1 MKNIRFKLRK
11 LSREIRTVIIQII
24 ISPDHRTLFKQMDYE
39 HLLLLL
45 TFIFLTI
52 ILFLLMPKKKS
63 KILVKCLSK
72 LLKIISVNDIF
83 QLIQLILKIK
93 L

>member
-1 MKNIRFKLRK
+1 MKNIRFKLRR

-45 TFIFLTI
+45 AFIFFAIT
-52 ILFLLMPKKKS
+52 FFGLMSKKKS
-63 KILVKCLSK
+63 KILVKRFSK
-72 LLKIISVNDIF
+72 LLKIVSVNDIF
-83 QLIQLILKIK
+83 QLIQLILKIN